1 MKIYDNCLSYA
12 LCLRG
17 EKSQWKTEI
26 LLKMGIKLHPK
37 MLKLPGL
44 LVLKR
49 IVNGKVKCC
58 GYFSH
63 PLDDRHRA
71 SPEALGPAGIVV
83 ETRAKNCTKAL

>member
-1 MKIYDNCLSYA
+1 MKINDNCLSYA
-12 LCLRG
+12 LGLRG

-49 IVNGKVKCC
+49 IVSAKIKFC

-63 PLDDRHRA
+63 RHRA

-83 ETRAKNCTKAL
+83 EARAKNCTKAL